1 MPRSYSKKPNP
12 TLHKIPPIESSDHSQ
27 RKALNKNAFNLA
39 AEKISSPLSELEQY
53 IGHKFFDK
61 KLIIQALTHR
71 SYSQEVIP
79 PEADNERLEF
89 LGDSVLQMIVTKR
102 LWAELEW
109 EDEGVLTRRRSEKV
123 SGRALANVAR
133 EMDLSKYIRLG
144 KGELKTGGRQK
155 SSILADVLEAL
166 VGAIYLDA
174 GYEKCAE
181 VVEYW
186 LWGDSDVEEGDILA
200 DDYKSKLQQ
209 ELQRTD
215 SHLPVYHVTHESG
228 PEHDKI
234 FNVEVRHSGKVLGK
248 GEGRSKKEAEQ
259 IAARESIEMLVGE
272 SGERMKG

>member
-1 MPRSYSKKPNP
+1 MPHSYSKKPNP

-39 AEKISSPLSELEQY
+39 AEKFLSPLSELEQY

-174 GYEKCAE
+174 GYERCAE

-186 LWGDSDVEEGDILA
+186 LWRDSDVEEGDILA

>member
-1 MPRSYSKKPNP
+1 MPHSYSKKPNP

-144 KGELKTGGRQK
+144 
-155 SSILADVLEAL
+155 
-166 VGAIYLDA
+166 
-174 GYEKCAE
+174 
-181 VVEYW
+181 
-186 LWGDSDVEEGDILA
+186 
-200 DDYKSKLQQ
+200 
-209 ELQRTD
+209 
-215 SHLPVYHVTHESG
+215 
-228 PEHDKI
+228 
-234 FNVEVRHSGKVLGK
+234 
-248 GEGRSKKEAEQ
+248 
-259 IAARESIEMLVGE
+259 
-272 SGERMKG
+272 